1 MGLPQKPSSNSM
13 WMSGIFFPF
22 TRRRCLK
29 ILHRRIPCFSDRSEM
44 GWAVMTGLA
53 LWVASCPLHR
63 IFSFVSVLSWSLQ
76 RLPRKLFNE
85 GLSFPWCGP
94 VAKEN
99 RAKISKFTQVTTTT
113 SDWNN
118 SYHTKLSPSEPVN
131 PLTAHCSRKPATPLI
146 TNSFSWNSYPIKYAL
161 TSPIHAGSQDQV
173 DFIRK
178 VIVNPNA
185 NPALSS
191 FALQFPLQ
199 IHFLVSHDICTAHMY
214 EIRCI
219 FCPSPATAAS
229 SPPHLIL
236 VSQNLLTK
244 NFLIKIIIKKKR
256 KEIKNLPMSTGA
268 AIIVWAFL
276 VDLTYSFSPGLWAWA
291 LTSGMSSFAATTS

>member
-1 MGLPQKPSSNSM
+1 
-13 WMSGIFFPF
+13 MSGILFPF

-29 ILHRRIPCFSDRSEM
+29 ILRRRIPCFSDRSEM
-44 GWAVMTGLA
+44 GWDVMTGLA

-63 IFSFVSVLSWSLQ
+63 IFSFISVLSWSLQ
-76 RLPRKLFNE
+76 RLPRKLLSE
-85 GLSFPWCGP
+85 GLSFFLMMWTCGQG
-94 VAKEN
+94 KLCQD
-99 RAKISKFTQVTTTT
+99 FQLTQATTTT

-118 SYHTKLSPSEPVN
+118 SYHTKLNPSELVT
-131 PLTAHCSRKPATPLI
+131 PLTDHCSRKPATPLI
-146 TNSFSWNSYPIKYAL
+146 TNSFCWNCYSIKYAL
-161 TSPIHAGSQDQV
+161 TSPINAGSQDQV

-199 IHFLVSHDICTAHMY
+199 IHFLVSHDICTTHMY
-214 EIRCI
+214 EISCI

-244 NFLIKIIIKKKR
+244 TF
-256 KEIKNLPMSTGA
+256 
-268 AIIVWAFL
+268 
-276 VDLTYSFSPGLWAWA
+276 
-291 LTSGMSSFAATTS
+291 